1 MVDNEDYEDDDVV
14 PPTDAVDNDEDDAK
28 VPPADVV
35 NFVSELSAPLPIAG
49 RSGAVAVGLVH
60 QDLNLVI
67 IKIIK
72 MIKVI
77 LFLISFKTHPTLL
90 PSGSGGM

>member
-35 NFVSELSAPLPIAG
+35 NFVCELSAALPIAG

>member
-1 MVDNEDYEDDDVV
+1 MVDNVDYEFDDVV

-35 NFVSELSAPLPIAG
+35 NFVSELSAALPIAG

-72 MIKVI
+72 II

>member
-14 PPTDAVDNDEDDAK
+14 PPTDAVDNDEDDTK

-35 NFVSELSAPLPIAG
+35 NFVCELSAALPIAG

-72 MIKVI
+72 II
-77 LFLISFKTHPTLL
+77 LFLMSFNTHPTLL